1 MSGAKGVGER
11 GECGE
16 GEGAEDVCRK
26 DGGPE
31 TERLPE
37 VFLFGEDQGD
47 GVERVFGEELGAA
60 EDDHDEAEGIKHLCD
75 EESDV
80 RRSRAGGS
88 EQRDSDGVSEC
99 REAHEDAAGEAGD
112 GEGDTGTAEFLT
124 GVVGDL
130 LVDVLGTGTVEVLL
144 RVLCGGGWS
153 WVAA

>member
-1 MSGAKGVGER
+1 MDGVQAELGEGLQHVGAKGVGER

-16 GEGAEDVCRK
+16 GEGSEDVCRK

-31 TERLPE
+31 TEGLLE

-60 EDDHDEAEGIKHLCD
+60 EDGHDEAEGIKHLCD

-88 EQRDSDGVSEC
+88 EQRDSDGVSQC
-99 REAHEDAAGEAGD
+99 REAHEDAAGGRRWR
-112 GEGDTGTAEFLT
+112 GETLE
-124 GVVGDL
+124 
-130 LVDVLGTGTVEVLL
+130 
-144 RVLCGGGWS
+144 RPS
-153 WVAA
+153 S